1 MKLKEAERERQRAG
15 GEETNG
21 GSVDGINKRDR
32 DSDRGMRTGIKIIL
46 HYPQTHT
53 HAHLRDG
60 FCQPTMPR
68 SPLLQCQSENEN
80 LCDSN
85 WICTDE
91 GHFIG

>member
-1 MKLKEAERERQRAG
+1 MKLKEAERETG
-15 GEETNG
+15 GGRGSE
-21 GSVDGINKRDR
+21 GSVDGINKRD
-32 DSDRGMRTGIKIIL
+32 SDRGTRTGIKIIL

-53 HAHLRDG
+53 HAHLKDG
-60 FCQPTMPR
+60 FRRPTMPR